1 MKTTL
6 NALNA
11 RDNHGNPAVRSLR
24 CSVPDRDIEIVE
36 AGIQDRPFDIL
47 GKLLRTEADYF
58 GFSVYIWNI
67 ELVRRLTGLLRS
79 ARPGAVIFW
88 GGPEAGGDPQGE
100 FELCEDVDFIVR
112 GEGEEIIPKIL
123 TALDAGG
130 LEVLG

>member
-6 NALNA
+6 TALNA
-11 RDNHGNPAVRSLR
+11 RYNHVNPAVRSLR
-24 CSVPDRDIEIVE
+24 SSVPDRDIEIVE

-88 GGPEAGGDPQGE
+88 GGTGSRRRSAG
-100 FELCEDVDFIVR
+100 
-112 GEGEEIIPKIL
+112 
-123 TALDAGG
+123 
-130 LEVLG
+130 